1 MDALALHAQT
11 LRAQGDLLRRFLARH
26 IQNLTALRHFGDCL
40 QQQGGLADA
49 GVATEQNHRAVYQA
63 AAEHAVQL
71 AHAGGLARHFHRA
84 HARQI
89 HHLRAVRR
97 PRLETRI
104 FRLGRGDV
112 FLQGIPF
119 AAMRAFALPF
129 GHGAAAFGAAVEGFW
144 GFGHGGGFLVFWVSG
159 CLGAGG

>member
-26 IQNLTALRHFGDCL
+26 IQNLAALRHFGNGL

-49 GVATEQNHRAVYQA
+49 GVAAEQNHRAVHQA